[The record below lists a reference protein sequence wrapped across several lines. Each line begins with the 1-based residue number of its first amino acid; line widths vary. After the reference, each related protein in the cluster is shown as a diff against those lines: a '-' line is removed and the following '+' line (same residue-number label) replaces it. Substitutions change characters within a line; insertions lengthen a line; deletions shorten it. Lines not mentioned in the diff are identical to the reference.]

1 MELFVF
7 FKTLGGCSSRAEAPP
22 VHMGCRVNAWTWA
35 STSQALTG
43 HVSVLESKKIS
54 LLRSCFFICSEK
66 LCSEGWRVL
75 QVFRSLWDVWQRM
88 CAAEVCVSWKS
99 YLKFHWDKKNA
110 NQQKN
115 FEELCC
121 TVNMHNKKATILFVS
136 NTHVHGATLCSQ
148 SAQFHNCRFVSPAAV
163 RGLTTKTWWKSSAIP
178 CISSRLMFKGF
189 CTMLEIRL
197 SLRNSL
203 KRVF

>member
-1 MELFVF
+1 MYIYIYIYVLFSLESCLRSWESVI
-7 FKTLGGCSSRAEAPP
+7 LR
-22 VHMGCRVNAWTWA
+22 A

-43 HVSVLESKKIS
+43 HVSVLESKKS
-54 LLRSCFFICSEK
+54 LLYSLVFS
-66 LCSEGWRVL
+66 LVL
-75 QVFRSLWDVWQRM
+75 KMYVLKDGGYCRYLGSLWDVWQRM
-88 CAAEVCVSWKS
+88 CAADVCVSWKS
-99 YLKFHWDKKNA
+99 YLKFHQDKKNA

-121 TVNMHNKKATILFVS
+121 TIKMHNKKATILFVS

-148 SAQFHNCRFVSPAAV
+148 SAQFHNCCFVSPAAV

-178 CISSRLMFKGF
+178 CISSRLMFQSF
-189 CTMLEIRL
+189 YAMLEIRL

-203 KRVF
+203 KRVL